1 VALHE
6 GELGGRGAP
15 AVSGPSAVTP
25 RKPKGTARAC
35 APPAR
40 TRDASPAS
48 NSPRSILSVRN
59 PAPTAPER
67 MAAGRGVDDAIRTAQ
82 RGDAA
87 ALARVDRRFANG
99 QPASAQQVHRASA
112 RVEAALR

>member
-1 VALHE
+1 MPCCAAAVTSASVPAQRSTPGAGSTTFHSMPMRRSSTPWRCMRANSA
-6 GELGGRGAP
+6 GRGVP

-48 NSPRSILSVRN
+48 NTPRSILRGQN
-59 PAPTAPER
+59 PSLAAPER
-67 MAAGRGVDDAIRTAQ
+67 
-82 RGDAA
+82 
-87 ALARVDRRFANG
+87 
-99 QPASAQQVHRASA
+99 
-112 RVEAALR
+112 